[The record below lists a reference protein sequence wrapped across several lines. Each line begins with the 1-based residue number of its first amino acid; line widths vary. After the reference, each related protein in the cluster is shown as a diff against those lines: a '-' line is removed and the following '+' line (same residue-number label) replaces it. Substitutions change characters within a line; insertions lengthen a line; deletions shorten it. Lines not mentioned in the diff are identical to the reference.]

1 MRNVPAPAAVIA
13 ALHGGAL
20 GIRRLARPR
29 DLPPLQN
36 LPALLLGLLYGLLLP
51 TAAAGIVEP
60 VMGAVLMFCTAWLG
74 IAFGC
79 SLNIRT
85 PSKAPGREFAL
96 HAAAA
101 AVLALSIAAAGM
113 ALRALV
119 PNLPLTPAG
128 VLSVAAFGSLSL
140 FTREPS
146 MISSPPLA
154 ILRHV
159 PGATA
164 NLLPLLLLGIAGS
177 LSHAGPPPLFNIID
191 ISGITARLFTAAAA
205 GLFMGML
212 MAMFARGTYKGK
224 NILLITA
231 GGAAL
236 VGGTAFALGISPLIT
251 GTVAGAALI
260 NSTLNRRIAA
270 DEVSNSIGP
279 VELVLLFLVGMFSAR
294 LGLTAGAVKT
304 AVIALSAAGFVLLR
318 NGAAHGFLR
327 AWTLRLQ
334 PPRRGTRITFLAI
347 TAQGALPAAALME
360 YQLGDTAHGA
370 VFLFLAAALALQ
382 RTITIAGLRTIR

>member
-1 MRNVPAPAAVIA
+1 MRNILAPAAVIA

-20 GIRRLARPR
+20 GIRRLARAR

-51 TAAAGIVEP
+51 AAAAGMVEP

-85 PSKAPGREFAL
+85 PSKAPGREFVL
-96 HAAAA
+96 HTAAA

-113 ALRALV
+113 ALRSLV
-119 PNLPLTPAG
+119 PGLPLTPAG

-146 MISSPPLA
+146 MKSPSLA

-159 PGATA
+159 PGATG

-177 LSHAGPPPLFNIID
+177 LSHSGPPLLFNIID
-191 ISGITARLFTAAAA
+191 ISGIAARLFAAVVM
-205 GLFMGML
+205 GLSLGML
-212 MAMFARGTYKGK
+212 MAMFARGTYEGRG
-224 NILLITA
+224 IQLITA

-294 LGLTAGAVKT
+294 LVLSAGIVQT
-304 AVIALSAAGFVLLR
+304 VVIALSAAGFVLMR

-370 VFLFLAAALALQ
+370 VFLFLVAALALQ